1 MAKFINV
8 VTGNELETDNSIAI
22 KLMEKSPRY
31 QKVEEGKKNKAAA
44 SAKTAAAPAED
55 S

>member
-22 KLMEKSPRY
+22 KLMTDSPRY
-31 QKVEEGKKNKAAA
+31 KVGEESEKSNT
-44 SAKTAAAPAED
+44 AKVAVPAED

>member
-1 MAKFINV
+1 MAKFMNI

-31 QKVEEGKKNKAAA
+31 QKVEEGKKSKTAA
-44 SAKTAAAPAED
+44 SAKAAAPAED

>member
-22 KLMEKSPRY
+22 KLMTDNPRY
-31 QKVEEGKKNKAAA
+31 KAVEESKKGKT
-44 SAKTAAAPAED
+44 AKAAAPAED

>member
-31 QKVEEGKKNKAAA
+31 QKVEEGKKNRAATA
-44 SAKTAAAPAED
+44 AKAAAPAEN